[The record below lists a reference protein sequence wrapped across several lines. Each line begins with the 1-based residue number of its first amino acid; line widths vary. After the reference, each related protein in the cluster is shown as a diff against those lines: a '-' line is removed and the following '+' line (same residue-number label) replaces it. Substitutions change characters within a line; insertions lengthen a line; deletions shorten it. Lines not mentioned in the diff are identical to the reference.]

1 MGFLKYRIDALEE
14 GYSEDIII
22 VPVATNYDRIV
33 EENSYHKELKGKK
46 KEAESTSAFFQSR
59 RFLKRKH
66 GKVYFAINEPL
77 SLNELKTT
85 YHDSENATRDVAYEV
100 IKKVNNII
108 MVTPFSL
115 VTSAM
120 LYSGGRGFSKEFLHD
135 RVTDIYNYLSFMG
148 TGMSDELSSP
158 QGISDV
164 IDYVI
169 TSYMEDAIVSEL
181 NLEGINREENSVR
194 DIMYVLNDDER
205 TRINFYKNTILHY
218 MLPLAFASISL
229 ACLSRN
235 MQISREKYMEGC
247 RFVYELF
254 TREFIYSGIM
264 EDIDAMADRALDY
277 LQSIEAVTV
286 SGKTLKIQEKSYKL
300 ITFFARSLQDFFESY
315 LIVLSYILKSK
326 KKSMLRKDLINEIRK
341 RGIRMYHQGYVKLAE
356 SLSISNYNNALSIL
370 VDLNVLNEQEKGKKQ
385 VEVLITDLSKA
396 RELRDRILGYIAE
409 INTPKALAANS
420 RYVVSSDGK
429 DGSVDSDLVH

>member
-1 MGFLKYRIDALEE
+1 
-14 GYSEDIII
+14 
-22 VPVATNYDRIV
+22 
-33 EENSYHKELKGKK
+33 
-46 KEAESTSAFFQSR
+46 
-59 RFLKRKH
+59 
-66 GKVYFAINEPL
+66 
-77 SLNELKTT
+77 
-85 YHDSENATRDVAYEV
+85 
-100 IKKVNNII
+100 

-326 KKSMLRKDLINEIRK
+326 KKTMLRKDLINEIRK
-341 RGIRMYHQGYVKLAE
+341 MGIRMYHQGYVKLAE
-356 SLSISNYNNALSIL
+356 SLSISNYNNAASIL

-385 VEVLITDLSKA
+385 VEVLIADLSKA

-420 RYVVSSDGK
+420 RYAVSSEGK